1 MTGASAAVPA
11 APTAREVT
19 AGTRATYAVFAG
31 LGLAGSTWASRL
43 PEVRTQLDLD
53 SSSLGLLLLTIAVG
67 GVMVLPL
74 SGTVVTRI
82 GPRRA
87 VTVVALFVSASLGVI
102 SLGYALSASLLVTGL
117 FLLGAATG
125 FWDVAMTVHAAA
137 VERRLGRPVMP
148 RFFAAFS
155 LGTVAGAAT
164 GVLMTALRVPVSI
177 HVAVVAAVIAG
188 AVPAAARYFLPE
200 HAARPIAVP
209 LPVKMSRPGPGAWR
223 EPRTVAVGLVALAF
237 AVAEGAGSNWVSVSV
252 IDRHHVT
259 ATIGTLAYASFLT
272 ALTTGRWLGPA
283 VLHRFGRVT
292 VLRTAAA
299 VTTTGVALFAL
310 GPSTGLAF
318 AGSLLW
324 GMGAALGF
332 PVSMSAG
339 ADEPARAAGRV
350 SVITSIGYCGFVGGP
365 PLIGFLGDQT
375 TVGHALLVITVLM
388 ALSAVIA
395 GTTRQAPDNGAR
407 NGFDTP
413 ARTAA
418 L

>member
-1 MTGASAAVPA
+1 MTGAAAAVPA

-19 AGTRATYAVFAG
+19 AGARATYAVFAG
-31 LGLAGSTWASRL
+31 LGLAGSTWSSRL
-43 PEVRTQLDLD
+43 PEVRTQLNLD
-53 SSSLGLLLLTIAVG
+53 SASLGLLLLTIAVG
-67 GVMVLPL
+67 GVIVLPL

-87 VTVVALFVSASLGVI
+87 VTVVALLVGASLGVI
-102 SLGYALSASLLVTGL
+102 SLGYALSASLLVAGL

-137 VERRLGRPVMP
+137 VERQLGRPVMP

-155 LGTVAGAAT
+155 LGTVAGAAV

-188 AVPAAARYFLPE
+188 AIPAAARHFLPE

-209 LPVKMSRPGPGAWR
+209 PPARMSRPGLGAWR
-223 EPRTVAVGLVALAF
+223 EPRTLAVGLVALAF

-272 ALTTGRWLGPA
+272 ALTAGRWLGPA

-299 VTTTGVALFAL
+299 VTALFAL
-310 GPSTGLAF
+310 GLSTGLAF

-365 PLIGFLGDQT
+365 PLIGFLGNQT
-375 TVGHALLVITVLM
+375 TVGHALLVIAILM

-395 GTTRQAPDNGAR
+395 GTTRRSPDNRTQSGS
-407 NGFDTP
+407 DTQ
-413 ARTAA
+413 ARTAVM
-418 L
+418 

>member
-19 AGTRATYAVFAG
+19 AGARATYAVFAG
-31 LGLAGSTWASRL
+31 LGLAGSTWSSRL
-43 PEVRTQLDLD
+43 PEVRTQLNLD
-53 SSSLGLLLLTIAVG
+53 SASLGLLLLTIAVG
-67 GVMVLPL
+67 GVIVLPL
-74 SGTVVTRI
+74 SGTVVTHI

-87 VTVVALFVSASLGVI
+87 VTVVALLVSASLGVI
-102 SLGYALSASLLVTGL
+102 SLGYALSASLLVAGL

-137 VERRLGRPVMP
+137 VERQLGRPVMP

-155 LGTVAGAAT
+155 LGTVAGAAV

-188 AVPAAARYFLPE
+188 AVPAAARHFLPE

-209 LPVKMSRPGPGAWR
+209 PPVKMSRPGLGAWR

-272 ALTTGRWLGPA
+272 ALTAGRWLGPA

-350 SVITSIGYCGFVGGP
+350 SIITSIGYCGFVGGP
-365 PLIGFLGDQT
+365 PLIGFLGNQT

-388 ALSAVIA
+388 TLSAVIA
-395 GTTRQAPDNGAR
+395 GTTRRSPDNRTQSGS
-407 NGFDTP
+407 DTQ
-413 ARTAA
+413 ARTAVM
-418 L
+418 

>member
-19 AGTRATYAVFAG
+19 TGARATYAVFAG
-31 LGLAGSTWASRL
+31 LGLAGSTWSSRL
-43 PEVRTQLDLD
+43 PEVRTQLNLD
-53 SSSLGLLLLTIAVG
+53 SASLGLLLLTIAVG
-67 GVMVLPL
+67 GVIVLPL
-74 SGTVVTRI
+74 SGTAVTRI

-87 VTVVALFVSASLGVI
+87 VTVVALLVSASLGAI
-102 SLGYALSASLLVTGL
+102 SLGYALSASLLVAGL

-137 VERRLGRPVMP
+137 VERQLGRPVMP

-155 LGTVAGAAT
+155 LGTVAGAAV

-177 HVAVVAAVIAG
+177 DVAVVAAVIAG
-188 AVPAAARYFLPE
+188 AIPAAARHFLPE

-209 LPVKMSRPGPGAWR
+209 PPVKMSGPGLGAWR

-272 ALTTGRWLGPA
+272 ALTAGRWLGPA

-299 VTTTGVALFAL
+299 VTATGVALFAL
-310 GPSTGLAF
+310 GSSMDWRSREVCSGGWARRSAF
-318 AGSLLW
+318 R
-324 GMGAALGF
+324 
-332 PVSMSAG
+332 SA
-339 ADEPARAAGRV
+339 
-350 SVITSIGYCGFVGGP
+350 
-365 PLIGFLGDQT
+365 
-375 TVGHALLVITVLM
+375 
-388 ALSAVIA
+388 
-395 GTTRQAPDNGAR
+395 
-407 NGFDTP
+407 
-413 ARTAA
+413 
-418 L
+418 

>member
-1 MTGASAAVPA
+1 MTGVPAAVPA

-19 AGTRATYAVFAG
+19 AGAKATYAVFAG
-31 LGLAGSTWASRL
+31 LGLAGSTWSSRL
-43 PEVRTQLDLD
+43 PEVRTQLNLD
-53 SSSLGLLLLTIAVG
+53 SASLGLLLLTIAVG
-67 GVMVLPL
+67 GVIVLPL
-74 SGTVVTRI
+74 SGAVVTRV

-87 VTVVALFVSASLGVI
+87 VTVVALLVSTSLGVI
-102 SLGYALSASLLVTGL
+102 ALGYVLSASLLVAGL

-137 VERRLGRPVMP
+137 VERQLDRFVMP

-155 LGTVAGAAT
+155 LGTVAGAAV

-188 AVPAAARYFLPE
+188 VVPAAARHFLPE
-200 HAARPIAVP
+200 YAARPVTVP
-209 LPVKMSRPGPGAWR
+209 PQVKMSRPGLGAWR

-259 ATIGTLAYASFLT
+259 ATTGTLAYASFLASLT
-272 ALTTGRWLGPA
+272 AGRWLGPA
-283 VLHRFGRVT
+283 ALHRSGRVT
-292 VLRTAAA
+292 ALRTAAA
-299 VTTTGVALFAL
+299 VTATGVALFAL

-318 AGSLLW
+318 AGCLLW

-339 ADEPARAAGRV
+339 ADEPAHAVGRV
-350 SVITSIGYCGFVGGP
+350 GVITSIGYCGFVGGP
-365 PLIGFLGDQT
+365 PLIGFLGNRT
-375 TVGHALLVITVLM
+375 TVGHALLLISILM

-395 GTTRQAPDNGAR
+395 GTTRRSPDNR
-407 NGFDTP
+407 TQNDSDTQ
-413 ARTAA
+413 ATAVM
-418 L
+418 